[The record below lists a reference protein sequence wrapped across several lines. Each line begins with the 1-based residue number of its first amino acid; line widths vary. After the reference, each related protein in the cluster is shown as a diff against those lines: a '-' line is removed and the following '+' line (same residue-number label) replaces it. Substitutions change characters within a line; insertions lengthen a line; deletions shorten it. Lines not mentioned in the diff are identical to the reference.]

1 MAPNPPPPKA
11 AASLMPVFATPIGQF
26 SVPAAARL
34 NPAIRKAVLDCEAS
48 TGGVARSNA
57 GGWHSRADLLDWG
70 VTEIDELSATVRQ
83 AALAVAAPMAHAAKL
98 QAKVTMQAWA
108 NVTRRGN
115 YNKIHDHPGW
125 HLSAVYYVDAGQTDS
140 DAPPQSGWIEFV
152 DPRGAMGSE
161 PPGADPD
168 KPVRLPGRSGA
179 LFGNIFALPP
189 IDGGLLIFPSWLRH
203 WVHPYAGAAERI
215 SLAFNLRLDDAR
227 PVEERLGH

>member
-1 MAPNPPPPKA
+1 MTQTTSPPKA

-34 NPAIRKAVLDCEAS
+34 NPAIRATVLERETAM
-48 TGGVARSNA
+48 GGVARSNA

-70 VTEIDELSATVRQ
+70 LAEIDELAETVQQ
-83 AALAVAAPMAHAAKL
+83 AALAVAAPMAHARKL
-98 QAKVTMQAWA
+98 RAEVTMQAWA

-125 HLSAVYYVDAGQTDS
+125 HLSAVYYVDAGEIDP

-152 DPRGAMGSE
+152 DPRGAMGAE
-161 PPGADPD
+161 PPGVDPD
-168 KPVRLPGRSGA
+168 RPVRLPGRGGA

-189 IDGGLLIFPSWLRH
+189 INGGLLIFPSWLRH
-203 WVHPYAGAAERI
+203 WVHPYAGDAERI
-215 SLAFNLRLDDAR
+215 SLAFNLRLEDAQ
-227 PVEERLGH
+227 PVD